1 MVDKYTVLFL
11 EYSLLLDA
19 FIVTLE
25 EQIFEKMGFDFI
37 QKLLFLLDIDEPF
50 HLYIFCSNLVL
61 TKNSF
66 IIYFRKGPYPSL

>member
-37 QKLLFLLDIDEPF
+37 QKLLFLLDIDGRF